1 MRREPSLT
9 FDGALRILGK
19 HEHKRIEKL
28 DKLLGGVILGGG
40 AVAGLVALGVTP
52 LAPLAAFGVVWGWA
66 EQKGVAVE
74 LLKSA
79 VDAVSGRVSGLR
91 GLEKRELIAAAH
103 STIVVAALFE
113 SLRDYLDKE
122 LHSHLELT
130 DEKKIS
136 LINHIAQETKQDVVS
151 VLYAAEIPVPSAAR
165 GFEENVSL
173 VGSWQASFCDYLRYF
188 INGFVSER
196 ERDEQERAE
205 KERTEKERVKQGQAK
220 RKLTKEE
227 QAERE
232 RAEKERAEKERA
244 ERERMEKARAEKERI
259 AWAALMTS
267 SIERYRSHY
276 LELAAKV
283 PEFAIWA
290 QLGEHAATRAAIG
303 ELGGEVA
310 NVIEGLAADVAGLSS
325 AVEGLAA
332 VVCGPNADIVAA
344 LDTNRNALN
353 RITALLA
360 VGVPGGTVGD
370 GSQGRVDLSNVQL
383 PGLRTAVNWANAAIL
398 GQVIIPADP
407 DRYPAELTIP
417 RVSEIYINP
426 RYRVARFDN
435 RAHPANDLWWDGR
448 VCYDDFDVLLTRHV
462 TSPDATRLPLLLLGH
477 PGAGKSLLTKV
488 VAARLPASQYTV
500 VRVALRRV
508 SADSRIHRQ
517 IEEALEIST
526 DQQIAWS
533 DLAAQSADTV
543 RVVLLDGLD
552 ELLQA
557 SGHDRS
563 TYLEDIVDFQE
574 REANQRRPVV
584 VIVTSRTVVA
594 DRVRIP
600 DGTTIVKLDPFN
612 DDDITDWVVRWK
624 RVNADA
630 IADETIGELT
640 PSAARRQP
648 GLAEQP
654 LLLLM
659 LALYAADRTLPP
671 LDEDMETAE
680 LYRRLLEGF
689 ARREAAK
696 EIGLGH
702 DPSPADLNQR
712 IQDHLERLAIAALGM
727 FNRGRQDIGE
737 VELGKDLEVLAPQ
750 QMEGPRAGQRIIGE
764 FFFVHAPEA
773 QTLEGHQERNGQP
786 QRAYEFLHATFGE
799 YLVAR
804 RVMDALVEVTGTA
817 FTGRRGRGELHDDM
831 IFALLSHQ
839 VLAARRS
846 MLDFASEIF
855 ADLPHEL
862 RPQVLDTLEQL
873 LTTCRNRRGADW
885 YTAYRP
891 VPPDHVHQ
899 LACYSA
905 NLVALR
911 CVFEPDPRGVL
922 VTRLLRAS
930 HDELAKWRSTPILW
944 NAGLDVDGLQAML
957 TLLAIDDEP
966 PRLRVNT
973 ARDLSFIP
981 LEISLARLIRDNITE
996 RRLRYG
1002 TAIYDRVTYF
1012 ADGDSWGE
1020 AMSSWLIA
1028 QIAGEDARPMLEE
1041 PPEGTPQAEIVRVAG
1056 LIFHFLT
1063 YFIRH
1068 PATEDLL
1075 RFLFSLPPVFD
1086 FDAHALTT
1094 AVIYNPD
1101 LRNTIPQLG
1110 QYEIYGQYQRIV
1122 RRIDS
1127 PKALYRNVEMERV
1140 SDANIA
1146 AILAFLRKLNGG
1158 AGMR

>member
-19 HEHKRIEKL
+19 HEHKTIEKI

-40 AVAGLVALGVTP
+40 AAAGLVALGATP
-52 LAPLAAFGVVWGWA
+52 LAPLAAFGLVWGWA
-66 EQKGVAVE
+66 EQKGLAVE

-79 VDAVSGRVSGLR
+79 VNAVSGRVSGLR

-103 STIVVAALFE
+103 STIVAAALFE
-113 SLRDYLDKE
+113 SLRDYVDKE
-122 LHSHLELT
+122 LYSQLKLT
-130 DEKKIS
+130 DEKKIA
-136 LINHIAQETKQDVVS
+136 LINLIAQETKQDVVGA
-151 VLYAAEIPVPSAAR
+151 LYAAEIPVPSAAR
-165 GFEENVSL
+165 GFEENARL
-173 VGSWQASFCDYLRYF
+173 VATWQASFSDYLRYF
-188 INGFVSER
+188 ISGFTAER
-196 ERDEQERAE
+196 ERAEQ
-205 KERTEKERVKQGQAK
+205 
-220 RKLTKEE
+220 
-227 QAERE
+227 E
-232 RAEKERAEKERA
+232 RAEKERAEKGQVKRKLTEQEQADRKQAEKERVERERA
-244 ERERMEKARAEKERI
+244 EREQAEKERAEQERI

-267 SIERYRSHY
+267 SIERYRSYY
-276 LELAAKV
+276 LALAAKV

-290 QLGEHAATRAAIG
+290 QLGEHAATRAAVG
-303 ELGGEVA
+303 ELGDEVDT
-310 NVIEGLAADVAGLSS
+310 VVEGLAADVAELSTT
-325 AVEGLAA
+325 VEGLDAA
-332 VVCGPNADIVAA
+332 VRESNANVVAA
-344 LDTNRNALN
+344 LNTNRDTLN

-360 VGVPGGTVGD
+360 VGLPGGTDGD
-370 GSQGRVDLSNVQL
+370 GAQGHADLRYVQL
-383 PGLRTAVNWANAAIL
+383 PGIRTAVSWANAAIL
-398 GQVIIPADP
+398 GEAIIPADP

-417 RVSEIYINP
+417 RVSDIYVNP

-435 RAHPANDLWWDGR
+435 RAYPANDSWWDGR
-448 VCYDDFDVLLTRHV
+448 VPYDDFDVLLARHV

-488 VAARLPASQYTV
+488 FAARLPASEYIV
-500 VRVALRRV
+500 VRVPLRRV
-508 SADSRIHRQ
+508 SADSRILRQ

-526 DQQIAWS
+526 DQRIAWS
-533 DLAAQSADTV
+533 DLAAQSADTI

-563 TYLEDIVDFQE
+563 AYLEDIVDFQE

-600 DGTTIVKLDPFN
+600 DGTTIVKLEPFS
-612 DDDITDWVVRWK
+612 DDDITDWVVRWT

-630 IADETIGELT
+630 IAAGTIGELT

-671 LDEDMETAE
+671 LDEEMETAE

-696 EIGLGH
+696 ELGLGH
-702 DPSPADLNQR
+702 DPSPADLDQR
-712 IQDHLERLAIAALGM
+712 IRNHLERLAIAALGM
-727 FNRGRQDIGE
+727 FNRGRQDISE
-737 VELGKDLEVLAPQ
+737 AELAKDLEVLAPQ
-750 QMEGPRAGQRIIGE
+750 QMERSRPGQRIVGE
-764 FFFVHAPEA
+764 FFFVYAPEA
-773 QTLEGHQERNGQP
+773 RTLDGDEERNGQP
-786 QRAYEFLHATFGE
+786 RRAYEFLHATFGE

-804 RVMDALVEVTGTA
+804 RVIDAVVEVTGTA
-817 FTGRRGRGELHDDM
+817 FTGLRGRGELHDDM
-831 IFALLSHQ
+831 LFALLSHQ

-855 ADLPHEL
+855 AVLPDDA
-862 RPQVLDTLEQL
+862 RPQVLETLEQL
-873 LTTCRNRRGADW
+873 LSTCRNRRGADW

-891 VPPDHVHQ
+891 VSPDQVHQ

-911 CVFEPDPRGVL
+911 CLLEPDPRGVP
-922 VTRLLRAS
+922 VARLIRTP
-930 HDELAKWRSTPILW
+930 HGELAKWRGTPNLW

-957 TLLAIDDEP
+957 TLLAIGGEP

-981 LEISLARLIRDNITE
+981 LEISLARLIRDNKAE
-996 RRLRYG
+996 KRLRYG
-1002 TAIYDRVTYF
+1002 TAISDRVTYF

-1020 AMSSWLIA
+1020 VMSSWLIA
-1028 QIAGEDARPMLEE
+1028 EIAGEDVQPMFEK
-1041 PPEGTPQAEIVRVAG
+1041 PPEGTPQHEIVRVAH
-1056 LIFHFLT
+1056 LIFHFLRHFT
-1063 YFIRH
+1063 RH
-1068 PATEDLL
+1068 PATEDVL
-1075 RFLFSLPPVFD
+1075 RLLFSLPPVFD
-1086 FDAHALTT
+1086 FDAHALTS
-1094 AVIYNPD
+1094 AVIYDPN
-1101 LRNTIPQLG
+1101 LRNTIPQLADH
-1110 QYEIYGQYQRIV
+1110 EIYGEYERIV

-1127 PKALYRNVEMERV
+1127 PKALYRNVEMKRV

-1146 AILAFLRKLNGG
+1146 AILAFVRKK
-1158 AGMR
+1158 

>member
-9 FDGALRILGK
+9 LDGALRILGK
-19 HEHKRIEKL
+19 HEHKTIEKI
-28 DKLLGGVILGGG
+28 DKMLGSVILGGG
-40 AVAGLVALGVTP
+40 VVAGLGALGVTP

-66 EQKGVAVE
+66 EQKGLAVE
-74 LLKSA
+74 LLKGA
-79 VDAVSGRVSGLR
+79 VNAVSGRVSGLR

-113 SLRDYLDKE
+113 SLRDYVDKE
-122 LHSHLELT
+122 LHSQLKLT

-165 GFEENVSL
+165 GFEENASL

-188 INGFVSER
+188 ISGFVAER
-196 ERDEQERAE
+196 ERAEQERAE
-205 KERTEKERVKQGQAK
+205 KERARQGQAE

-227 QAERE
+227 QAER
-232 RAEKERAEKERA
+232 AEEERA
-244 ERERMEKARAEKERI
+244 ERERIEGERAEKERI
-259 AWAALMTS
+259 AWGALITS

-290 QLGEHAATRAAIG
+290 QLGEHAATRTAIG
-303 ELGGEVA
+303 ELGDKVA
-310 NVIEGLAADVAGLSS
+310 NVVEGLGGDVAELST
-325 AVEGLAA
+325 AVEGLDAA
-332 VVCGPNADIVAA
+332 VRESNADVVAA
-344 LDTNRNALN
+344 LDTNRDALN

-360 VGVPGGTVGD
+360 VGVPGGMDRD
-370 GSQGRVDLSNVQL
+370 GAQGGVDLPYVQL
-383 PGLRTAVNWANAAIL
+383 PGLRTAVSWANTAIL
-398 GQVIIPADP
+398 GEAIIPADP

-417 RVSEIYINP
+417 RVSDIYVNP

-435 RAHPANDLWWDGR
+435 RAHPANDLWWDGHTS
-448 VCYDDFDVLLTRHV
+448 YDDFDVLLARHV
-462 TSPDATRLPLLLLGH
+462 TSPDAVRLPLLLLGH
-477 PGAGKSLLTKV
+477 PGGGKSMLTKV
-488 VAARLPASQYTV
+488 FAARLPASEYTV
-500 VRVALRRV
+500 VRVPLRRV

-526 DQQIAWS
+526 DQRIAWS
-533 DLAAQSADTV
+533 DLAVQSADTV

-557 SGHDRS
+557 SRHDRS
-563 TYLEDIVDFQE
+563 TYLEDIMDFQE
-574 REANQRRPVV
+574 REASQRRPVV

-600 DGTTIVKLDPFN
+600 DGTIIVKLEPFN
-612 DDDITDWVVRWK
+612 DDDITDWVARWR

-630 IADETIGELT
+630 IADGTIGELT

-680 LYRRLLEGF
+680 LYRRLVEGF
-689 ARREAAK
+689 SRREAAK
-696 EIGLGH
+696 ELGLGH
-702 DPSPADLNQR
+702 DPSPADLDHR
-712 IQDHLERLAIAALGM
+712 IHDHLERLAIAALGM
-727 FNRGRQDIGE
+727 FNRGRQDISE
-737 VELGKDLEVLAPQ
+737 AELAKDLEVLAPQ
-750 QMEGPRAGQRIIGE
+750 QMEGSRAGQRIVGE
-764 FFFVHAPEA
+764 FFFVYAPEA
-773 QTLEGHQERNGQP
+773 QTRDGHHERNGQP

-804 RVMDALVEVTGTA
+804 RVMDALVEVAGTA

-831 IFALLSHQ
+831 LFALLSHQ

-855 ADLPHEL
+855 ADLPDEL
-862 RPQVLDTLEQL
+862 RSQVLGTLEL
-873 LTTCRNRRGADW
+873 LLSTCRNRRGADW

-891 VPPDHVHQ
+891 VPPDQVHQ

-911 CVFEPDPRGVL
+911 CLLEADPMGVP
-922 VTRLLRAS
+922 VARLLRES

-957 TLLAIDDEP
+957 TLLAINGEP

-981 LEISLARLIRDNITE
+981 LEISLARLIRDNPTE
-996 RRLRYG
+996 KRLRYG
-1002 TAIYDRVTYF
+1002 TAISDRITYF

-1020 AMSSWLIA
+1020 AVSSWLIA
-1028 QIAGEDARPMLEE
+1028 EIVGESAQPMLEE
-1041 PPEGTPQAEIVRVAG
+1041 PPEGTPQDEIVRVAR
-1056 LIFHFLT
+1056 LIFHFLR
-1063 YFIRH
+1063 YFNRH
-1068 PATEDLL
+1068 PATEDVL

-1086 FDAHALTT
+1086 FDVHALTS

-1110 QYEIYGQYQRIV
+1110 DYEIYGQFQRIV

-1127 PKALYRNVEMERV
+1127 PKALYRNVEMTRV

-1146 AILAFLRKLNGG
+1146 AILAFLRKS
-1158 AGMR
+1158 